1 MRRSED
7 IFEFWSQIGRGEH
20 IHPADKKAFE
30 RMPAEQHN
38 FRLDCLPA
46 CFGGRLRDAPVVL
59 LYLSP
64 GFSES
69 DLADAQSEEGRDYYL
84 RRYSGYEPP
93 RDLGNA
99 KSTWMTSRTK
109 SFGDW
114 EQVRDKIAVL
124 NIGAYHSADVKSK
137 SALMALPSSRVCLD
151 WAQDILFADAEAG
164 RRIVI
169 CMRSAALWG
178 LVAGRKY
185 AGSLFVPVVNRAGH
199 LIKSDENARLIRTV
213 KERLTS

>member
-1 MRRSED
+1 MRGRD
-7 IFEFWSQIGRGEH
+7 DLFEFWSQIGRGEN
-20 IHPADKKAFE
+20 IHPADKKTFE
-30 RMPAEQHN
+30 RMPAQQHG

-46 CFGGRLRDAPVVL
+46 CFGGRLRDAPVVM

-64 GFSES
+64 GFSEN
-69 DLADAQSEEGRDYYL
+69 DVADAQNEESKDYYM

-93 RDLGNA
+93 RHLLNE
-99 KSTWMTSRTK
+99 KSTWFSSRTK
-109 SFGDW
+109 CFGDW

-124 NIGAYHSADVKSK
+124 NIGAYHSRDVKSK

-151 WAQDILFADAEAG
+151 WAQDVLFSDAEAG

-178 LVAGRKY
+178 LAVGRQY
-185 AGSLFVPVVNRAGH
+185 SGLLFAPVVNRAGH
-199 LIKSDENARLIRTV
+199 LAKNEENAGLIKTV
-213 KERLTS
+213 RERLVA